1 MPIPSVQW
9 VCLQFHPKNPRT
21 KAAVQFRKTIP
32 VKMMIQQRQ
41 FRHSHVDAH
50 YCAAIFRYLKE
61 YVLKLRD
68 QALMVCLDNKHRI
81 KVGEPGLPMERGKKV
96 LVSLNQTFEV
106 CDHNF
111 TCFSL
116 IPSVTLLINI
126 PDKIDESCMKVRF
139 MLASKMLY
147 LSHLVVCD
155 TCVSFMMMCFSQ
167 EWETGPFSL
176 CT

>member
-1 MPIPSVQW
+1 MFVTLLSKCQSCVQMYAYTIST
-9 VCLQFHPKNPRT
+9 VGSLAISNPRT

-41 FRHSHVDAH
+41 FRHSHIDAH
-50 YCAAIFRYLKE
+50 YCAAIFRYQKE
-61 YVLKLRD
+61 YALKLRD

-81 KVGEPGLPMERGKKV
+81 KVGEPGLPMTSVERGKKV

-116 IPSVTLLINI
+116 IPSVTLLIDI
-126 PDKIDESCMKVRF
+126 PDKIDESWYEGEVHVGIKDAVFEPSSC
-139 MLASKMLY
+139 L
-147 LSHLVVCD
+147 
-155 TCVSFMMMCFSQ
+155 
-167 EWETGPFSL
+167 
-176 CT
+176 